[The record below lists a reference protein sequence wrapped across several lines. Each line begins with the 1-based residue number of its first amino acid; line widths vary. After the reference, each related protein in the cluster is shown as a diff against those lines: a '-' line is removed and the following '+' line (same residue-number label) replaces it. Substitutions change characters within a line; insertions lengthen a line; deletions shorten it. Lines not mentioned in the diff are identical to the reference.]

1 MKKLNVGVLLI
12 QFLGMIF
19 LINGIF
25 QLRLYTVAD
34 KVLCIK
40 DQFQFQKSENWDSLF
55 PTNDDV
61 TNFWPSV
68 YIWIFFALLIGIF
81 YVTFLNWKSKLS
93 SINTILLA
101 IALYILLRLKFFRK
115 EIFSHFFRPI
125 RVLLSDDFGT
135 QCLIEGVIFT
145 LIGFS
150 IIYFS
155 VNSKLFNFK
164 KEEIEN

>member
-1 MKKLNVGVLLI
+1 MKKLNATILLV

-25 QLRLYTVAD
+25 QLRLFTAAE
-34 KVLCIK
+34 KVICIK
-40 DQFQFQKSENWDSLF
+40 KQFQFEKPENWNTLF
-55 PTNDDV
+55 PTNEDV
-61 TNFWPSV
+61 AIFWPSI

-81 YVTFLNWKSKLS
+81 YVAYLNWKSKLS

-115 EIFSHFFRPI
+115 EIFSQFFRPI
-125 RVLLSDDFGT
+125 RTLISDNFAT
-135 QCLIEGVIFT
+135 QCLIEGIVFT

-155 VNSKLFNFK
+155 VNSKLFNFRT
-164 KEEIEN
+164 EEIEN